1 MSKFDPVELWI
12 SNVAYSHSKSIETE
26 EHYKRFLKKFCGFIE
41 RTPQQILD
49 EYEETNDRQ
58 FKRRYS
64 QLLKAYISHLMSQD
78 YTVGSVRGMCAAVK
92 SFFKYSDLPLG
103 FVPLGA
109 NKIVYH
115 NRDITKDE
123 IKEIL
128 RVSAPR
134 DRAAFCMMAQSG
146 LRPDTIRKLKLK
158 HINPEFKKHIVPCKI
173 VVPEE
178 ITKGMFGSYFSF
190 MGEESVRHLKAYL
203 DKRRHKLGPED
214 YLFTSKGSDNQ
225 LESRALTKVFRCTIE
240 GLKSKGL
247 ISFEQKAKGK
257 PRELRLYNL
266 RSYFRNRAAKMGVEY
281 VNFMM
286 GHKAIYRAS
295 HIPASDAHYFS
306 REQVETLRK
315 LYQKEAM
322 PNLRL
327 ESGTPDEHE
336 KQFLEQDKTIQKQ
349 AEEIEKLKEVI
360 GRLETQQKKI
370 MNSLEFDPSKWNT
383 DVTYEGHED
392 TLIPGTKDTNEFFEF
407 KQLGKTIQMVI
418 AKAKKEG
425 KDTLT
430 IPLTIVLN
438 PKRKGEKRESQSE
451 S

>member
-49 EYEETNDRQ
+49 DYEETNDRQ
-58 FKRRYS
+58 FRRRYS

-78 YTVGSVRGMCAAVK
+78 YAVGSVRGMCAAVK

-109 NKIVYH
+109 NRIVYH
-115 NRDITKDE
+115 NRDITKKE
-123 IKEIL
+123 ILEIL
-128 RVSAPR
+128 RVSKPR
-134 DRAAFCMMAQSG
+134 DRAAFCMLAQSG

-158 HINPEFKKHIVPCKI
+158 HVNPELTKQIIPCKI

-190 MGEESVRHLKAYL
+190 MGKESVRYLKAYL
-203 DKRRHKLGPED
+203 DRRSSKLGPED
-214 YLFTSKGSDNQ
+214 YLFTSKGSDKQ
-225 LESRALTKVFRCTIE
+225 LESRALTKVFRCTID
-240 GLKSKGL
+240 GLKAKGI

-286 GHKAIYRAS
+286 GHKANYRAAQ
-295 HIPASDAHYFS
+295 IPASDAHYFS

-322 PNLRL
+322 PYLRL
-327 ESGTPDEHE
+327 ESKTPSET
-336 KQFLEQDKTIQKQ
+336 EQT
-349 AEEIEKLKEVI
+349 IEKLQGELTRSKKQIEALTVLVQKQDERIKEWLPAIQYYNKVVEKLENEAHEI
-360 GRLETQQKKI
+360 GLTPTQYYKLVRHEREEALRKLGFKTYEEWEEHIDKIRLEAHKK
-370 MNSLEFDPSKWNT
+370 L
-383 DVTYEGHED
+383 
-392 TLIPGTKDTNEFFEF
+392 
-407 KQLGKTIQMVI
+407 
-418 AKAKKEG
+418 AKKKVKNVQE
-425 KDTLT
+425 T
-430 IPLTIVLN
+430 
-438 PKRKGEKRESQSE
+438 
-451 S
+451 